1 MGYYTLKDNHVCW
14 DDNYVSLGYVDFEI
28 PLRQTKVDVESA
40 VEYIDLQLRDQIWA
54 ADT

>member
-14 DDNYVSLGYVDFEI
+14 DNCVLLGYVDFEV

-40 VEYIDLQLRDQIWA
+40 VECIDL
-54 ADT
+54 